1 MKQLSLAL
9 SLALAI
15 TTPFTRHA
23 NPVDGITIA
32 PEVDAAWDREATYGR

>member
-15 TTPFTRHA
+15 IVPFTGHA
-23 NPVDGITIA
+23 DPLDGITTA
-32 PEVDAAWDREATYGR
+32 PAR